1 MQQIPLEEE
10 VELNAQPQQGL
21 NFRPILRTVQRKVL
35 LILGITALSTAAGA
49 FLDSQSSSPMYQGGF
64 QMLVEPVTS
73 EQRRADP
80 NAIITGD
87 VKDAKGAELDYSTI
101 FEILTG
107 AGTLSDIAEQIKA
120 EYPNSEF
127 NPGQLKE
134 GLTVER
140 LKSEQFGGDTKI
152 IQISYQDEN
161 GELVES
167 VLQTTAQKYLKYS
180 LEERKSRIDQGVQ
193 FIDDQIPD
201 LQKQVNSLQE
211 ELQKLQKQHNLID
224 PENQG
229 GELFTKVR
237 EIETEQLATGRELQ
251 ELKALEQNL
260 ENQLNLTPSEA
271 IAASALSED
280 PSYQQLLQELKTVE
294 SEIATE
300 STRFQPDSPQIQALE
315 EKRQNF
321 QNLITQEILRI
332 LGQNTSGA
340 VNNPQVLAFQ
350 NPTRLNLI
358 QKLVETTNQ
367 IQVLE
372 TRFLAI
378 ARNKNEVELQ
388 AANFPE
394 IAGRYNKI
402 KRDLDIKTKT
412 LDQLLTKRETLRVEA
427 AQNTVPWELIVEPY
441 VILGPDGKPMPLP
454 SESKLLLLG
463 VAGGLFVGVVLAILW
478 EKLHN
483 IFYST
488 EDIEDT
494 TKLPLLGKI
503 PLEKSLK
510 RARKAP
516 RFGRTNKANH
526 NSYPASFLF
535 LEAFESLY
543 ANIRFRFSE
552 QPVRSL
558 VICSAGSGDGK
569 SIIALNLAKTAAA
582 MGQQVLLVDAN
593 LRSPAGLHIQL
604 GLPNSEGLSELL
616 ENRLTVNEL
625 LERSLVTDNLFV
637 LTAGQPLPDSPKRLA
652 SSQMQHLMDKF
663 QAKFDLVIY
672 DTPNLTDYTDANFIA
687 ANTNGILM
695 VTAVRKTKQS
705 LVQQSLEQLNTFGLF
720 ILGVV
725 ANRVKSSSLTQP
737 PQPPP
742 EFFSREEEEEE
753 EVTEEY
759 IEVMQ
764 EKS

>member
-1 MQQIPLEEE
+1 LQQIPLEEE
-10 VELNAQPQQGL
+10 VEFNASPQKGL

-35 LILGITALSTAAGA
+35 LILGITALSTAAGV
-49 FLDSQSSSPMYQGGF
+49 FLNSKSPSIYQGRF

-73 EQRRADP
+73 EQRRTDP

-87 VKDAKGAELDYSTI
+87 VKDGRGAQLDYSTI

-107 AGTLSDIAEQIKA
+107 AGTLSDIADQVKTEH
-120 EYPNSEF
+120 PNSNF
-127 NPGQLKE
+127 NPGQLKA

-140 LKSEQFGGDTKI
+140 LESEKFDGDTKI
-152 IQISYQDEN
+152 IQISYQDED
-161 GELVES
+161 GEIVES
-167 VLQTTAQKYLKYS
+167 VLKTTAQKYLKYS

-201 LQKQVNSLQE
+201 LQRRVDTLQAQ
-211 ELQKLQKQHNLID
+211 LQKLQKQYNLID
-224 PENQG
+224 PASQG

-237 EIETEQLATGRELQ
+237 EIETEQLATERELQ

-260 ENQLNLTPSEA
+260 ENQLNLTPNEA

-280 PSYQQLLQELKTVE
+280 PSYQQLLTELKTVE

-300 STRFQPDSPQIQALE
+300 SARFQSDSPQIQALE

-332 LGQNTSGA
+332 LGQNTAGA

-350 NPTRLNLI
+350 NPTRLELI
-358 QKLVETTNQ
+358 KQLVETTNQ

-372 TRFLAI
+372 TRNQAI
-378 ARNKNEVELQ
+378 TKNKNDVERQ
-388 AANFPE
+388 AAQFPAV
-394 IAGRYNKI
+394 AGQYNGI
-402 KRDLDIKTKT
+402 QRQLDVTTKT
-412 LDQLLTKRETLRVEA
+412 LDQLLTQRETLRVEA
-427 AQNTVPWELIVEPY
+427 AQNTVPWELIVEPQ
-441 VILGPDGKPMPLP
+441 VDRGLDGQPEPQP
-454 SESKLLLLG
+454 GDSKLILLG
-463 VAGGLFVGVVLAILW
+463 VAGGLMFGLVLAIAY
-478 EKLHN
+478 EKLRN
-483 IFYST
+483 IFYTT

-494 TKLPLLGKI
+494 TNLPLLGKI

-510 RARKAP
+510 KARKAAKV
-516 RFGRTNKANH
+516 GRSIEATRK
-526 NSYPASFLF
+526 SYPASSLF

-569 SIIALNLAKTAAA
+569 STIALNLAQTAAA

-593 LRSPAGLHIQL
+593 LRSPLGLHTQL
-604 GLPNSEGLSELL
+604 GLPNAEGLSELL
-616 ENRLTVNEL
+616 NNKLTVNEL
-625 LERSLVTDNLFV
+625 LEQSIVEENLSV
-637 LTAGQPLPDSPKRLA
+637 LTAGQPLLDSPKRLA

-663 QAKFDLVIY
+663 QARFDLVIY
-672 DTPNLTDYTDANFIA
+672 DTPNLIDYTDANFLA
-687 ANTNGILM
+687 ANTDGILM
-695 VTAVRKTKQS
+695 VAAVRKTKPS
-705 LVQQSLEQLNTFGLF
+705 LVQQSLDQLNTFGLL

-737 PQPPP
+737 PNPPP
-742 EFFSREEEEEE
+742 EFSAREEEEEE
-753 EVTEEY
+753 VSEELV
-759 IEVMQ
+759 EVMQ
-764 EKS
+764 ERS

>member
-10 VELNAQPQQGL
+10 VEFNAPPQKGL
-21 NFRPILRTVQRKVL
+21 NFRPILRTVQRKIL
-35 LILGITALSTAAGA
+35 LILGITALTTAAGA
-49 FLDSQSSSPMYQGGF
+49 FLNSKSPSIYQGSF

-73 EQRRADP
+73 EQRRTDP

-87 VKDAKGAELDYSTI
+87 VKDAKGAQLDYSTI

-107 AGTLSDIAEQIKA
+107 AGTLSDIADQVKA
-120 EYPNSEF
+120 EYPASNF
-127 NPGQLKE
+127 NPGQLKA

-140 LKSEQFGGDTKI
+140 LESEQFDGDTKI
-152 IQISYQDEN
+152 IQISYQDLEAA
-161 GELVES
+161 LVES
-167 VLQTTAQKYLKYS
+167 VLEATAQKYLKYS
-180 LEERKSRIDQGVQ
+180 LEERKSRIDQGVK

-201 LQKQVNSLQE
+201 LQRRVDTLQAQ
-211 ELQKLQKQHNLID
+211 LQKLQKQYNLID
-224 PENQG
+224 PASQG

-237 EIETEQLATGRELQ
+237 EIETEQLATERELQ
-251 ELKALEQNL
+251 ELKALRDNL
-260 ENQLNLTPSEA
+260 ENQLKLTPDEA

-280 PSYQQLLQELKTVE
+280 PSYQQLLTELKTVE

-300 STRFQPDSPQIQALE
+300 SARFQDDSPQIQALE

-350 NPTRLNLI
+350 NPTRLELI
-358 QKLVETTNQ
+358 KQLVETTNQ

-372 TRFLAI
+372 TRNQAI
-378 ARNKNEVELQ
+378 TKNKNDVELQ
-388 AANFPE
+388 AAQFPAV
-394 IAGRYNKI
+394 AGEYNGI
-402 KRDLDIKTKT
+402 QRQLDVTTKT
-412 LDQLLTKRETLRVEA
+412 LDQLLTQRETLRVEA
-427 AQNTVPWELIVEPY
+427 AQNTVPWELIVEPF
-441 VILGPDGKPMPLP
+441 VLLGEDGQPMAQPGD
-454 SESKLLLLG
+454 SKLIILG
-463 VAGGLFVGVVLAILW
+463 VAGGLMLGLALAILY
-478 EKLHN
+478 EKFRN

-516 RFGRTNKANH
+516 KFGRAIEATH
-526 NSYPASFLF
+526 NRYPASTLF

-558 VICSAGSGDGK
+558 VICSACSEDGK
-569 SIIALNLAKTAAA
+569 STISFNLAQTAAA

-593 LRSPAGLHIQL
+593 LRSPAGLHTQL
-604 GLPNSEGLSELL
+604 GLLNSEGLSELL
-616 ENRLTVNEL
+616 DNKLTVNEL
-625 LERSLVTDNLFV
+625 LDQSLVEENLSV

-663 QAKFDLVIY
+663 QARFDLVIY
-672 DTPNLTDYTDANFIA
+672 DTPNLIDYTDANFLA
-687 ANTNGILM
+687 ANTDGILM
-695 VTAVRKTKQS
+695 VAAVRKTKQS
-705 LVQQSLEQLNTFGLF
+705 SVQQSLDQLNTFGLL

-737 PQPPP
+737 PHPPP
-742 EFFSREEEEEE
+742 EFSSREEE
-753 EVTEEY
+753 EVTEEFV
-759 IEVMQ
+759 EVMQ
-764 EKS
+764 KQS